1 MSTPAPLAAFLA
13 ELASVL
19 SRPAER
25 SRGLAR
31 LCAAL
36 GEMGGAAALLCTAR
50 PDGVL
55 HCDVGTG
62 ELAGLEG
69 DVVPLDGT
77 LEGEAFRA
85 GEARTTANLRVDPR
99 AFLAFH
105 RGLPNTPAA
114 VLPLLCDGR
123 PEGVALL
130 ARRAQGA
137 EFAAEELETLAIA
150 AGLVAG
156 ALRNFA
162 ELERLRASRA
172 VVEAWRST
180 QARDGAVAKSL
191 IRAVRHELNTPVAVI
206 QGHLQLCGS
215 ADPSEWKV
223 PAGELWEAI
232 RTEAGRLEELSRL
245 LHTLDEN
252 GTPVMLD
259 DRGRFVHP
267 T

>member
-19 SRPAER
+19 ARPAER

-36 GEMGGAAALLCTAR
+36 GEMVGAAALLCTAR

-55 HCDVGTG
+55 HCEVGTG

-69 DVVPLDGT
+69 DVVPLEGT
-77 LEGEAFRA
+77 LEGEAFLA
-85 GEARTTANLRVDPR
+85 GAARTTANLRADPR
-99 AFLAFH
+99 AFLAVH
-105 RGLPNTPAA
+105 RALPNAPAA
-114 VLPLLCDGR
+114 ALPLLCDGR
-123 PEGVALL
+123 AEGVALL
-130 ARRAQGA
+130 ARHARGP
-137 EFAAEELETLAIA
+137 EFGHEEIETLAIA
-150 AGLVAG
+150 AALVAG

-180 QARDGAVAKSL
+180 QARDAALSKSL
-191 IRAVRHELNTPVAVI
+191 LRAVRHELNTPVAVI

-215 ADPSEWKV
+215 ADPAEWKV

-232 RTEAGRLEELSRL
+232 RTEAGRLEDLSRL

-252 GTPVMLD
+252 GTPVVLD
-259 DRGRFVHP
+259 DRGRFVP
-267 T
+267 PA

>member
-1 MSTPAPLAAFLA
+1 
-13 ELASVL
+13 
-19 SRPAER
+19 
-25 SRGLAR
+25 
-31 LCAAL
+31 
-36 GEMGGAAALLCTAR
+36 MGDAAALLCTAR
-50 PDGVL
+50 PEGVL
-55 HCDVGTG
+55 HCEVGTG

-69 DVVPLDGT
+69 DVVPLEGT
-77 LEGEAFRA
+77 LEGEAFA
-85 GEARTTANLRVDPR
+85 SGQARTTANLRVDPR

-114 VLPLLCDGR
+114 ALPLLCDGR

-137 EFAAEELETLAIA
+137 GFAAEELETLAIA

-156 ALRNFA
+156 ALRNLA

-172 VVEAWRST
+172 VVEAWRAA
-180 QARDGAVAKSL
+180 QARDGAVAKGL

-215 ADPSEWKV
+215 ADPAEWKV

-232 RTEAGRLEELSRL
+232 RTEAGRLEDLSRL

-252 GTPVMLD
+252 GTSVVLD

-267 T
+267 G

>member
-1 MSTPAPLAAFLA
+1 VSTPAPLAAFLA

-19 SRPAER
+19 ARPAER

-55 HCDVGTG
+55 HCEVGTG

-69 DVVPLDGT
+69 DVVPLEGT

-85 GEARTTANLRVDPR
+85 GEPRTTANLRTDPR
-99 AFLAFH
+99 AFLAVN

-114 VLPLLCDGR
+114 ALPLLCDGHA
-123 PEGVALL
+123 EGVVLL
-130 ARRAQGA
+130 ARHPRGP
-137 EFAAEELETLAIA
+137 EFGQEEIETLGIA
-150 AGLVAG
+150 AALAAG
-156 ALRNFA
+156 ALRSFA

-180 QARDGAVAKSL
+180 GARDAALSRSL
-191 IRAVRHELNTPVAVI
+191 LRAVRHELNTPVAVI

-215 ADPSEWKV
+215 ADPTEWKV

-252 GTPVMLD
+252 GTPVLLD

>member
-1 MSTPAPLAAFLA
+1 MSMPAPLAPFLA

-19 SRPAER
+19 ARPAER

-55 HCDVGTG
+55 HCEIGTG

-69 DVVPLDGT
+69 DVVPLEGT
-77 LEGEAFRA
+77 LEGEAFTA
-85 GEARTTANLRVDPR
+85 AEACTTANLRTDAR

-105 RGLPNTPAA
+105 RDLPNTPAVA
-114 VLPLLCDGR
+114 LPLLCDGR

-130 ARRAQGA
+130 ARRARA
-137 EFAAEELETLAIA
+137 PEFCEEEIATLSIA
-150 AGLVAG
+150 AALVAG

-172 VVEAWRST
+172 VVEAWRAT
-180 QARDGAVAKSL
+180 HARDGAMAKSL
-191 IRAVRHELNTPVAVI
+191 LRAVRHELNTPVAVI
-206 QGHLQLCGS
+206 QGHLQLSGS
-215 ADPSEWKV
+215 GDPAEWKV
-223 PAGELWEAI
+223 PPGELWEAI
-232 RTEAGRLEELSRL
+232 RTEAGRLEDLSRL

-252 GTPVMLD
+252 GTPVVLD

-267 T
+267 D